1 MGHIKFWSSSL
12 YRPRSPKYSFCIIK
26 TRFLVSCTPHDA
38 NDGRDVL
45 FTQRACSYSFSLP
58 LCVIRGL
65 SSLISSRH
73 LTVVSSIVKT
83 KCALMITAVK
93 RGRCTCKWVGFL
105 FLWRSMMEIKDKDS
119 WKSDYRELCTSSHF
133 VVLQPEA
140 GREATECRFDFEL
153 FFSLVVCYLAVA
165 LSVCACRGY
174 TCHERLANTWSLLYK
189 KGFKTKRF
197 FSII

>member
-1 MGHIKFWSSSL
+1 MGHIMFWSSSL
-12 YRPRSPKYSFCIIK
+12 YRPCSLKYSFCIIK

-65 SSLISSRH
+65 SSLISSRR

-93 RGRCTCKWVGFL
+93 RGRRTCKWIGFL

-119 WKSDYRELCTSSHF
+119 YKIRLQRALHIFPLCGFTSRSRSWGHRMQIWSFHWLF
-133 VVLQPEA
+133 V
-140 GREATECRFDFEL
+140 
-153 FFSLVVCYLAVA
+153 
-165 LSVCACRGY
+165 
-174 TCHERLANTWSLLYK
+174 
-189 KGFKTKRF
+189 
-197 FSII
+197 I

>member
-1 MGHIKFWSSSL
+1 MGHIMFWSSSL
-12 YRPRSPKYSFCIIK
+12 YRPRSLKYSFCIIK

-119 WKSDYRELCTSSHF
+119 YKIRLQRALHIFPLCGFTTRSRSWGHRMQIWSWIVFFIGCLLFNCSSKC
-133 VVLQPEA
+133 VRLRRLYMSWE
-140 GREATECRFDFEL
+140 
-153 FFSLVVCYLAVA
+153 
-165 LSVCACRGY
+165 
-174 TCHERLANTWSLLYK
+174 TCKHLIP
-189 KGFKTKRF
+189 F
-197 FSII
+197 I

>member
-1 MGHIKFWSSSL
+1 MGHIMFWSSSL
-12 YRPRSPKYSFCIIK
+12 YRPCSLKYSFCIIK

-65 SSLISSRH
+65 SSLISSRR

-93 RGRCTCKWVGFL
+93 RGRRTCKWIGFL

-119 WKSDYRELCTSSHF
+119 YKIRLQRALHIFPLCGFTSRSRSRGHRMQIWSFHWLF
-133 VVLQPEA
+133 V
-140 GREATECRFDFEL
+140 
-153 FFSLVVCYLAVA
+153 
-165 LSVCACRGY
+165 
-174 TCHERLANTWSLLYK
+174 
-189 KGFKTKRF
+189 
-197 FSII
+197 I